1 VSTGIGAALQA
12 ARDQQGRSLEEVA
25 GSMRARV
32 DQLRALEEERF
43 ASFGGDV
50 YAKGFL
56 KNYALELG
64 IDPQPLLETYR
75 REVSHDDAHATAL
88 VGGVATPP
96 KQRSAPPAWI
106 AWVLAAVVIV
116 AGFAF
121 LSTVGGGVAPPTAS
135 PDDLTGPPPA
145 PAEEDEAETDETD
158 DTVET
163 DETEAEGDGEEAE
176 PEAEEEEPEAEE
188 PDGVELLIALEEASW
203 IRVVIDGTPIL
214 EQTMPQGEVLEYR
227 GEEEIEIRYG
237 NPGGVRAEL
246 NGEDLGPQ
254 GSRGVPVTLRYTLD
268 GVEQA

>member
-1 VSTGIGAALQA
+1 MSTGIGDALRA
-12 ARDQQGRSLEEVA
+12 AREQQGRSLEEVA
-25 GSMRARV
+25 GNVRARV

-43 ASFGGDV
+43 GSFGGDV

-56 KNYALELG
+56 KNYAAELG
-64 IDPQPLLETYR
+64 LDPQPLLDTYR

-88 VGGVATPP
+88 VSGVAAPP
-96 KQRSAPPAWI
+96 KPRSAPPAWI

-121 LSTVGGGVAPPTAS
+121 LSTVGSGVAPPTAS
-135 PDDLTGPPPA
+135 PDEPAGPPPA
-145 PAEEDEAETDETD
+145 PAEEDEAETDDPTD
-158 DTVET
+158 A
-163 DETEAEGDGEEAE
+163 DEADDPAEE
-176 PEAEEEEPEAEE
+176 PEQESEEEPEPEPEADE
-188 PDGVELLIALEEASW
+188 PDRVELLLALEEASW

>member
-1 VSTGIGAALQA
+1 VSTGIGDALRA
-12 ARDQQGRSLEEVA
+12 AREQQGRSLEEVA
-25 GSMRARV
+25 ASTRARV

-43 ASFGGDV
+43 GSFGGDV

-64 IDPQPLLETYR
+64 LDPQPLLDTYR

-106 AWVLAAVVIV
+106 AWVLAAVVIM

-121 LSTVGGGVAPPTAS
+121 LSTVGSGVAPPTAS
-135 PDDLTGPPPA
+135 PDEPTGPPPA
-145 PAEEDEAETDETD
+145 PAEEDEVEPDETD
-158 DTVET
+158 GV
-163 DETEAEGDGEEAE
+163 DEPEGEAEEAE
-176 PEAEEEEPEAEE
+176 PDEAEEEPEAEE
-188 PDGVELLIALEEASW
+188 PDGVELLIALEESSW